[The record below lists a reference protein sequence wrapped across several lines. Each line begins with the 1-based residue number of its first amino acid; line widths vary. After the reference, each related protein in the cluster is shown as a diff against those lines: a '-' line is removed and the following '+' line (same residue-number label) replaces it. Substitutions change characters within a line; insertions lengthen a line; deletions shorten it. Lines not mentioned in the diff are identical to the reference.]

1 MDEYRILALDGGGVR
16 GAYTSRL
23 IERLH
28 AETNF
33 LDHVDLVAG
42 TSTGGIIALALA
54 AGRKPQ
60 EVTALYT
67 QDAGAIL
74 STPFWRRLQ
83 AGLLVS
89 KYPNDGLREALN
101 SVLGTMRLEELKADT
116 VLIPSFDLDSEATN
130 EPRAW
135 KAKFFHNLPNE

>member
-1 MDEYRILALDGGGVR
+1 MSKESGMDQYRILALDGGGVR
-16 GAYTSRL
+16 GTYTSKL

-28 AETNF
+28 AETGF

-54 AGRKPQ
+54 AGKRPQ

-67 QDAGAIL
+67 QDAGTIF

-83 AGLLVS
+83 AGLLIS
-89 KYPNDGLREALN
+89 KYPNDGLRQALTL
-101 SVLGTMRLEELKADT
+101 VLGTSTLADLKAHT
-116 VLIPSFDLDSEATN
+116 VLV
-130 EPRAW
+130 
-135 KAKFFHNLPNE
+135 